1 MNKNVLRVII
11 AAMACLALGTLSG
24 LITISA
30 IEGWYTTIRKP
41 SWTPPNWIFGP
52 VWSLLYILMGIALGL
67 ILNTRHP
74 LKKKA
79 VLIFIIQFILNLAW
93 SFIFFYQ
100 QMIGLAVVDIL
111 FMLGSII
118 LTIFYFNKINRVA
131 ASLLIPYLLWVSF
144 ASFLN
149 LAIYLLNR

>member
-131 ASLLIPYLLWVSF
+131 ASLLIPYLLWVCF